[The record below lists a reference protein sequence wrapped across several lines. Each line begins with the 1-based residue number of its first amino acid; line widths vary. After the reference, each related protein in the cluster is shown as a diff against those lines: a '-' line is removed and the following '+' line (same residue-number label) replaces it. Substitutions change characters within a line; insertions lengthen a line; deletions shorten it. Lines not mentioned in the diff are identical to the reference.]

1 MEKLIKSSELSSP
14 STNGRAITCLGYDN
28 RFGGNRFLA
37 SYSGAM
43 SADSVSS
50 LKSDGLINIFDAND
64 GNKVI
69 RSLECQSMINC
80 VQFHPT
86 KENMIIGASVSGQVL
101 GWDIRLN
108 KKTPSIRTEFSSSCH
123 TQPIF
128 ALKFLPSM
136 SYMPSSKIQQILTLS
151 NDAKLC
157 VWRDDMLYKPNNEFL
172 LKLSKTNNSSNP
184 SAASSANQAKEITTT
199 CFSYPTK
206 TFNENNNKLWLG
218 SDEGCIYS
226 TKLNLNKNTDEKE
239 LSITSYISSAHF
251 GPITCIDFHNVQ
263 SSAPDNVQI
272 QNGLY
277 LTSSFDWTVKL
288 WHTSS
293 SRPISLFNTMQD
305 YVYDVKWSPTNP
317 SIFAAGDG
325 SGNLTIFDLNSSFE
339 HPASE
344 PTSIVSADQKRNN
357 EMVSITKILWAPNGK
372 QIIVGDSNGKISIF
386 DCPVYDST
394 ENDSD
399 KFAAI
404 IKRRRQME

>member
-1 MEKLIKSSELSSP
+1 
-14 STNGRAITCLGYDN
+14 
-28 RFGGNRFLA
+28 
-37 SYSGAM
+37 
-43 SADSVSS
+43 
-50 LKSDGLINIFDAND
+50 
-64 GNKVI
+64 
-69 RSLECQSMINC
+69 MISC
-80 VQFHPT
+80 AEFHPT

-101 GWDIRLN
+101 GWDMRSN

-151 NDAKLC
+151 NDAKMC
-157 VWRDDMLYKPNNEFL
+157 VWRDDMLYKPNNEFEV
-172 LKLSKTNNSSNP
+172 KLSKSKDDGA
-184 SAASSANQAKEITTT
+184 SASANQTKEITTT
-199 CFSYPTK
+199 CFSYPK
-206 TFNENNNKLWLG
+206 IFSDEQNRLWLG
-218 SDEGCIYS
+218 SDEGSIYQ
-226 TKLNLNKNTDEKE
+226 TQLNLNKNDEKE
-239 LSITSYISSAHF
+239 LPITSFISAAHH
-251 GPITCIDFHNVQ
+251 GPITCIDFNQRQH
-263 SSAPDNVQI
+263 
-272 QNGLY
+272 GLY

-288 WHTSS
+288 WHTDSS
-293 SRPISLFNTMQD
+293 KPLSMFTNMQD

-386 DCPVYDST
+386 DYPVYDSKDDDF
-394 ENDSD
+394 E
-399 KFAAI
+399 KFEEI